1 MPRGGHR
8 ENAGRKAGWNN
19 PETQTIRV
27 PKALAGQLLEIARK
41 LDEGQ
46 FIDFDTKSKDSIVIS
61 KNELENISQIVVAD
75 VVVTRNGKDKGSVK
89 KAVEAIIKL
98 LVK

>member
-27 PKALAGQLLEIARK
+27 PKVLATQLLEIARK
-41 LDEGQ
+41 LDEGET
-46 FIDFDTKSKDSIVIS
+46 IDFDTKSEKSILIS
-61 KNELENISQIVVAD
+61 KNDLDNISRTILAD
-75 VVVTRNGKDKGSVK
+75 ATVTRNGKDRGSVK
-89 KAVEAIIKL
+89 KAVEVLIRL